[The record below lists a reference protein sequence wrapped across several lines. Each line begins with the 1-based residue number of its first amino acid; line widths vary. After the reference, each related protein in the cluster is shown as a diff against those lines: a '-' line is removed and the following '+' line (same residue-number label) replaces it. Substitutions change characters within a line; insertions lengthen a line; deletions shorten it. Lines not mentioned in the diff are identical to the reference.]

1 LLVHSKKMTIF
12 LGSVNELFI
21 YSDILLYIMVIK
33 DNTVNTEILIKLY
46 KIYDGHRDALLWF
59 LEELDVDSYEEY
71 IQKYGGSSI
80 QRSYFIAVCGF
91 FELSGVI
98 VKHGMI
104 DPDIYFDMFN
114 PTPFWNKAAL
124 AVEGMRK
131 KRPHIYENFEMLNN
145 SRLDWTKKRKN
156 NNKKISHNI

>member
-1 LLVHSKKMTIF
+1 MVLKDAVD
-12 LGSVNELFI
+12 
-21 YSDILLYIMVIK
+21 SD
-33 DNTVNTEILIKLY
+33 ILIKLY
-46 KIYDGHRDALLWF
+46 NIYDSHRDAILWF
-59 LEELDVDSYEEY
+59 LEELDVDSYDEY

-98 VKHGMI
+98 VSHRMI

-114 PTPFWNKAAL
+114 PTPFWNKATST
-124 AVEGMRK
+124 VEGMRK

-145 SRLDWTKKRKN
+145 KRLGWTKKREYDK
-156 NNKKISHNI
+156 NKKLNIK

>member
-1 LLVHSKKMTIF
+1 MVLKDTI
-12 LGSVNELFI
+12 
-21 YSDILLYIMVIK
+21 YTD
-33 DNTVNTEILIKLY
+33 ILIKLY
-46 KIYDGHRDALLWF
+46 KIYDGHRDAILWF
-59 LEELDVDSYEEY
+59 LEELDIDSYEEY

-98 VKHGMI
+98 VKYRMI

-114 PTPFWNKAAL
+114 PTPFWNKAAT

-145 SRLDWTKKRKN
+145 KRLDWTKNRDNDK
-156 NNKKISHNI
+156 KKILHKSKQKKS